1 MSNNIYDINSYIEN
15 FPETVQAQLQAI
27 RHIISKAAP
36 KAKEVIS
43 YGIPT
48 FRQKTNLV
56 HYAGYKN
63 HIGFYPGPKAI
74 AAFKN
79 DLTAYKLS
87 KATVQFPLDKKLPAA
102 LITRIVKFCV
112 KQEEEK
118 AAKNANPKKITE
130 VKYV

>member
-1 MSNNIYDINSYIEN
+1 MSNNINDINSYIKD
-15 FPETVQAQLQAI
+15 FPETVQVQLQAI

-48 FRQKTNLV
+48 FRQKANLV

-74 AAFKN
+74 ATFKN

-102 LITRIVKFCV
+102 LITRMVKFCV
-112 KQEEEK
+112 KQDVEK
-118 AAKNANPKKITE
+118 TAKNANPKKLTT
-130 VKYV
+130 VK